1 MRIPVLSK
9 DPDFPYIIEVHF
21 ESAATPAATLEP
33 TIEPISTLI
42 QAPTFETPQGTIT
55 FSDQRPTYIL
65 EPEIPHKKRF
75 VPVLIVAISIEL
87 VILGVVAWR
96 FLIKPSEKVAE
107 IPAAEIV
114 PVENQKIYQE
124 EQPKTEKPAAIVEE
138 KPAEPQPPLV
148 DQRPKNLDAAFDE
161 FRDYVASTGL
171 DMSFGYMD
179 LTTGYTYKYQGDRI
193 YYGAS
198 LVKTLD
204 AMYAYEKLGT
214 FDWNTNALIINA
226 ITYSKN
232 EAHASLVEKLG
243 IENLR
248 EYSKEIGMEHHLK
261 PSSIYSGTYYFCDTT
276 VDDQL
281 KEWKHLWYLVNNLE
295 MGWELGEHF
304 RIGWWG
310 VLQFP
315 GHPDFMFKAG
325 FYGPYY
331 NETGIFLTEKPYIFT
346 LLTTNGYR
354 ADKDYYMSDLSRR
367 IYEINQSY

>member
-1 MRIPVLSK
+1 MRIPVLSR

-21 ESAATPAATLEP
+21 ESTTKQ
-33 TIEPISTLI
+33 I
-42 QAPTFETPQGTIT
+42 FETSQGTII
-55 FSDQRPTYIL
+55 FSDQKLIYAPV
-65 EPEIPHKKRF
+65 PPKPHKNKLI
-75 VPVLIVAISIEL
+75 PVFIVAISIEL

-96 FLIKPSEKVAE
+96 VLIKQSGEKVAE

-124 EQPKTEKPAAIVEE
+124 EQVETEEPVVLIEE
-138 KPAEPQPPLV
+138 KSVEPQPPLV
-148 DQRPKNLDAAFDE
+148 DQRPQNLDAAFDE

-232 EAHASLVEKLG
+232 EAHTSLVEKFG

-248 EYSKEIGMEHHLK
+248 EYSKELGMEYHLK

-354 ADKDYYMSDLSRR
+354 ADKDYIMSDLSRR
-367 IYEINQSY
+367 VYEINQTY

>member
-1 MRIPVLSK
+1 MHIPVLSK

-21 ESAATPAATLEP
+21 ERVPRSE
-33 TIEPISTLI
+33 STSG
-42 QAPTFETPQGTIT
+42 PTFETSQGTIT
-55 FSDQRPTYIL
+55 FSNQKPIYTP
-65 EPEIPHKKRF
+65 EPPKPHKNKLI
-75 VPVLIVAISIEL
+75 PVFIVAISIEL
-87 VILGVVAWR
+87 VVLGVVAWR
-96 FLIKPSEKVAE
+96 VLIKQPAEKVAE

-124 EQPKTEKPAAIVEE
+124 EQPKTEKPAVIEE

-148 DQRPKNLDAAFDE
+148 DTRPQNLDAAFDE
-161 FRDYVASTGL
+161 FKDYVASTGL

-179 LTTGYTYKYQGDRI
+179 LATGYTYKYQGDRI

-232 EAHASLVEKLG
+232 EAHASLVEKFG

-248 EYSKEIGMEHHLK
+248 EYSKELGMEYHLK

-354 ADKDYYMSDLSRR
+354 ADKDYIMSDLSRR
-367 IYEINQSY
+367 VYEINQSY